1 MNILQSIIHTLNKEE
16 QRYFKIY
23 ISRMNYGK
31 DRKDI
36 SLFDM
41 LRENNEEFDEN
52 IAVATLYGTKDKNS
66 YYRLKNR
73 LLTEVNKSLILQ
85 HIEDDEYK
93 IQYYYSLFKL
103 FDAKKNKE
111 VAAYFLKQM
120 EKTASA
126 SENYQWLDILYSEV
140 INFSLKDTEINP
152 IEYINKRAENYEK
165 LNRLREMDQVLAA
178 ISYQL
183 KISQNYSQKKNDIF
197 ILLEKIIEKYSED
210 TSLKKDALF
219 TIKLYRAVSLILLQ
233 KEDYKGLKEFT
244 EKAYKDALKQKIFNR
259 TNHDSKLQ
267 MLTFLVNALFKLKD
281 YKNSLIY
288 ADILKKAMLEY
299 DKLHYQKYEFF
310 YNNTLV
316 INYSVIDIDKA
327 IDILKKM
334 QESID
339 KKHMVFYDVF
349 TYINLSLCYYKKNKY
364 DDAIKQIIKVK
375 TFDVYK
381 NADEHLRLKID
392 IAEQIIRFEMT
403 DYEIIDYRIQQIKRE
418 FKKLLTSQEALR
430 ENEMLKLLLLM
441 SKTPDF
447 AINKKLLKIAK
458 ETIAIETEIEEFI
471 DYNEWIL
478 KKFKNLSA

>member
-1 MNILQSIIHTLNKEE
+1 
-16 QRYFKIY
+16 
-23 ISRMNYGK
+23 
-31 DRKDI
+31 
-36 SLFDM
+36 
-41 LRENNEEFDEN
+41 
-52 IAVATLYGTKDKNS
+52 
-66 YYRLKNR
+66 
-73 LLTEVNKSLILQ
+73 
-85 HIEDDEYK
+85 
-93 IQYYYSLFKL
+93 
-103 FDAKKNKE
+103 
-111 VAAYFLKQM
+111 
-120 EKTASA
+120 
-126 SENYQWLDILYSEV
+126 
-140 INFSLKDTEINP
+140 
-152 IEYINKRAENYEK
+152 
-165 LNRLREMDQVLAA
+165 
-178 ISYQL
+178 
-183 KISQNYSQKKNDIF
+183 
-197 ILLEKIIEKYSED
+197 
-210 TSLKKDALF
+210 
-219 TIKLYRAVSLILLQ
+219 
-233 KEDYKGLKEFT
+233 
-244 EKAYKDALKQKIFNR
+244 
-259 TNHDSKLQ
+259 

-349 TYINLSLCYYKKNKY
+349 TYINLSLCFYKKNKY

-403 DYEIIDYRIQQIKRE
+403 DFEIIDYRIQQIKRE

-441 SKTPDF
+441 SKTPNF
-447 AINKKLLKIAK
+447 AANKKLLKIAK

-478 KKFKNLSA
+478 KKFRNLSA